1 MARSELSVPTS
12 HPSAPDLAALKRG
25 PAAPVAMNPSLQASI
40 PAPARRWKTR
50 VLVPLIV
57 LGSALG
63 LVAYAARGVLVPALD
78 VRVVPVVVKAAA
90 MSTGDPSARTPA
102 VSGSAQ
108 GGSGAT
114 LVQAPGWIEP
124 DPFAVGV
131 PALAEGVVKE
141 VLVLEGDRVE
151 SGQVVARLM
160 DEELRIA
167 ERVRRAT
174 VAEREA
180 DLGKARASVAPARAA
195 VQVEE
200 AAVHELRDEI
210 TRQRELVTAGAVSA
224 GEFHRREIRLEGLEA
239 RVTQARAA
247 VEQAEASVR
256 QAEAALETARASLTE
271 ATLRLERAEIRSPVA
286 GVVMTRLI
294 EPGSRI
300 TMGSKGGESSGA
312 GGMSGTV
319 MRLYDPARL
328 QVRVDVPLAD
338 AAKIGIGTPA
348 QVTTEALAGATFAGT
363 VTRVVHEANI
373 QRNTVQFKVAIKDP
387 SPLLKP
393 EMLTRVRFQPRAE
406 TVAVGASDRL
416 GSRAETSGGL
426 GLYLPAGV
434 LLDRKDGIAKV
445 WIARPVSPSVT
456 TADLRELTLD
466 PADSSGDAVRVVSG
480 VAAGERAIASA
491 PASLRPGTRIRV
503 VGEAPSAN
511 P

>member
-1 MARSELSVPTS
+1 MARSEPSVLTS
-12 HPSAPDLAALKRG
+12 HSPAPDLASLKRG
-25 PAAPVAMNPSLQASI
+25 TATPVAMNHSRQASI
-40 PAPARRWKTR
+40 PPPTRRWKTR
-50 VLVPLIV
+50 VLVPVLV

-63 LVAYAARGVLVPALD
+63 LVVYAARGVLVPALD

-90 MSTGDPSARTPA
+90 MSTGDPSAGTPVA
-102 VSGSAQ
+102 SGSGQ
-108 GGSGAT
+108 GGAGAI

-124 DPFAVGV
+124 DPFAVGI

-141 VLVLEGDRVE
+141 VLILEGDRVE

-180 DLGKARASVAPARAA
+180 DLSKARASVAPARAA

-210 TRQRELVTAGAVSA
+210 NRQRELVAAGAVSA
-224 GEFHRREIRLEGLEA
+224 GEFHRREIRLQGLEA

-256 QAEAALETARASLTE
+256 QAEAALETARASLAE

-294 EPGSRI
+294 EPGTRI
-300 TMGSKGGESSGA
+300 TMGSKGSESSVA

-338 AAKIGIGTPA
+338 ASKIGMGTPA
-348 QVTTEALAGATFAGT
+348 QITTEALAGASFAGA

-406 TVAVGASDRL
+406 SRADGTGGPP
-416 GSRAETSGGL
+416 GSRAETSDGV
-426 GLYLPAGV
+426 GLYLPASV
-434 LLDRKDGIAKV
+434 LLDRKDGIARV

-456 TADLRELTLD
+456 TADLRDLTLD
-466 PADSSGDAVRVVSG
+466 PADSTGEAVRIVSG
-480 VAAGERAIASA
+480 VTAGERAISGA
-491 PASLRPGTRIRV
+491 PATLRPGKRVRV
-503 VGEAPSAN
+503 VGEAASAN

>member
-1 MARSELSVPTS
+1 MARSEPSVLTS
-12 HPSAPDLAALKRG
+12 HPPAPDLAALKRG
-25 PAAPVAMNPSLQASI
+25 PAAPVAMNPSQQASI

-63 LVAYAARGVLVPALD
+63 LVSYAARGVLVPALD

-90 MSTGDPSARTPA
+90 MSTGDPSGRTPA

-151 SGQVVARLM
+151 SGQLVARLM

-256 QAEAALETARASLTE
+256 QAEAALETARASLAE

-300 TMGSKGGESSGA
+300 TMGSKGGESSG

-348 QVTTEALAGATFAGT
+348 QVTTEALAGASFAGT

-416 GSRAETSGGL
+416 GPRAETSGGL

-466 PADSSGDAVRVVSG
+466 PADSTGDAVRIVSG

-491 PASLRPGTRIRV
+491 PASLRPGTRVRV